1 MSFRTQTNQ
10 TNMSRQLD
18 HYVHLLRR
26 KLWFVLPVMVAVIA
40 GYFFTIY
47 KLDIAKP
54 HLGAT
59 AILQFDDPDELS
71 AVQERVWL
79 ESDAKAVLVKSR
91 SFLEGVVRKLSLQL
105 QVSRF
110 SRSDIF
116 DSVSVNIDAPVGN
129 YEFRP
134 DADSFT
140 LSFIDP
146 YTDNR
151 SRVIDRGK
159 VSSLKETSLPGLTLR
174 WSPAFLSSPR
184 RVKFTIIRPR
194 DAIDRIVDNLSVKT
208 TGKNFTI
215 MSLTLTGRDYEVIT
229 ETVNAI
235 ATGFVQEN
243 SSTKQNRK
251 STVLDLLEKQLET
264 ARKEMVTAEGEL
276 RRFRE
281 ANPTVG
287 LQDAFAPPV
296 ALLDLKET
304 EAELKSA
311 ILQAQSLQ
319 ERYRSTVDSL
329 RISVLNEMVS
339 FLNRYQT
346 GTSDALGSEL
356 QGLADESRRL
366 KDNYSP
372 VHPLLT
378 QHKTDIRNFG
388 TKVTSALLDLTNQ
401 LSRKVSENNTRIDKI
416 NTEIARLPSKE
427 LHLSNLQ
434 RRYEVNSEIY
444 SNVLTRFNE
453 AKIAR
458 AMEVGDVYVVDLAVV
473 PEGSSDPKTLVVL
486 LGLGLFL
493 GLIAGIGPVLA
504 VDLFDQTARTEKDL
518 RRMTDM
524 VLLEAVPVKGCW
536 ERPKDGEQK
545 TIESKLVAADYTQ
558 NYVDETYRSLRT
570 KVLLSLHEEK
580 KKRIIVTSLNMGEGK
595 SFTAANL
602 AITMAQQL
610 IPTLLIDGDM
620 RRGIQH
626 LHFGL
631 EKNPGLSNI
640 LSGSFPL
647 NASYLQS
654 SLQSTHVNYLTILGC
669 GASVPNSAELLNS
682 MRFRELLEL
691 LSNNFEM
698 VIMDTPPVAVTTD
711 ALGVQ
716 DMFHRYMFVVRAG
729 HTNII
734 ELNRKIKEFPGLR
747 KKVLGV
753 VFNGAPYRRRE
764 YYQYASYKY

>member
-1 MSFRTQTNQ
+1 MR
-10 TNMSRQLD
+10 
-18 HYVHLLRR
+18 LR
-26 KLWFVLPVMVAVIA
+26 
-40 GYFFTIY
+40 
-47 KLDIAKP
+47 
-54 HLGAT
+54 
-59 AILQFDDPDELS
+59 
-71 AVQERVWL
+71 
-79 ESDAKAVLVKSR
+79 
-91 SFLEGVVRKLSLQL
+91 
-105 QVSRF
+105 
-110 SRSDIF
+110 
-116 DSVSVNIDAPVGN
+116 
-129 YEFRP
+129 
-134 DADSFT
+134 
-140 LSFIDP
+140 
-146 YTDNR
+146 
-151 SRVIDRGK
+151 
-159 VSSLKETSLPGLTLR
+159 
-174 WSPAFLSSPR
+174 
-184 RVKFTIIRPR
+184 
-194 DAIDRIVDNLSVKT
+194 
-208 TGKNFTI
+208 
-215 MSLTLTGRDYEVIT
+215 
-229 ETVNAI
+229 
-235 ATGFVQEN
+235 
-243 SSTKQNRK
+243 
-251 STVLDLLEKQLET
+251 
-264 ARKEMVTAEGEL
+264 
-276 RRFRE
+276 
-281 ANPTVG
+281 
-287 LQDAFAPPV
+287 
-296 ALLDLKET
+296 
-304 EAELKSA
+304 
-311 ILQAQSLQ
+311 
-319 ERYRSTVDSL
+319 
-329 RISVLNEMVS
+329 
-339 FLNRYQT
+339 
-346 GTSDALGSEL
+346 
-356 QGLADESRRL
+356 
-366 KDNYSP
+366 DNYSP
-372 VHPLLT
+372 LHPLIT

-416 NTEIARLPSKE
+416 NTEIAGLPSKE

-493 GLIAGIGPVLA
+493 GLIAGVGPVLA

-536 ERPKDGEQK
+536 GKSKDGEQK

-558 NYVDETYRSLRT
+558 NYVDDTYRSLRT

-669 GASVPNSAELLNS
+669 GSSVPNSAELLNS

-698 VIMDTPPVAVTTD
+698 IIMDTPPVAVTTD
-711 ALGVQ
+711 AMGIQ

-729 HTNII
+729 HTNIV
-734 ELNRKIKEFPGLR
+734 ELNRKIKEYPGLR

-764 YYQYASYKY
+764 YYQYASYRY